1 MSYYILPKNNN
12 IINVNPHDSNVD
24 ECEPYVSFSLLNYY
38 NENKTQII
46 NMFKDEIDISFNNYE
61 DIFEEITKI
70 VNPYEYIFSKVPG
83 SKFSV
88 SKLKPNTNLFYDF
101 LEIASTLN
109 IFDLFKYKEIKSLH
123 ITPNHN
129 DSIECFEMLREN
141 FTDEI
146 ICYDKIDDTILK
158 SLKDI
163 KFNFLF
169 FETNNKQDIN
179 SYISSFIEIIMVILR
194 HQVSEGVTI
203 IKISHIFYKPIVD
216 LIYLLTSLFDK
227 IYIIKPNTNNIISF
241 DKYLVCKSFL
251 IDDSKITQFK
261 MNYYR
266 LLIFL
271 KKLEN
276 KNIIS
281 IIDYDTP
288 YYLNTKIED
297 INVIMGQQQ
306 LDALDKIISILK
318 TKNRDEKI
326 ETLKKN
332 NIQKSV
338 NWCEKYK
345 IPYNKFA
352 EKTNIFLPIIKEIN
366 EINEINEE
374 SK

>member
-12 IINVNPHDSNVD
+12 LINVNPKDSNINK
-24 ECEPYVSFSLLNYY
+24 CEPYLSFSLFNYY
-38 NENKTQII
+38 NENRAQII
-46 NMFKDEIDISFNNYE
+46 NMIKNEIDISFNNNIN
-61 DIFEEITKI
+61 IFEEITKI
-70 VNPYEYIFSKVPG
+70 INPYEYIFSKVPG

-88 SKLKPNTNLFYDF
+88 SKLKPNTNLFYEF
-101 LEIASTLN
+101 LEIVSTMN
-109 IFDLFKYKEIKSLH
+109 IFDIFKYKKIKSLH

-129 DSIECFEMLREN
+129 DSIECFEMVREN
-141 FTDEI
+141 VTDEI
-146 ICYDKIDDTILK
+146 IFYDKIDDNVLK

-169 FETNNKQDIN
+169 FETNNKEDIN
-179 SYISSFIEIIMVILR
+179 HYISSFIEILMVILR
-194 HQVSEGVTI
+194 HQISEGITI

-227 IYIIKPNTNNIISF
+227 IYIIKPNTNNITSF

-251 IDDSKITQFK
+251 IDDSKTTQFK

-306 LDALDKIISILK
+306 LDALDKIINILK

-326 ETLKKN
+326 EIIKKN

-338 NWCEKYK
+338 NWCEKYN
-345 IPYNKFA
+345 IPYNKFT
-352 EKTNIFLPIIKEIN
+352 EKTNIFLPII
-366 EINEINEE
+366 NEE
-374 SK
+374 II